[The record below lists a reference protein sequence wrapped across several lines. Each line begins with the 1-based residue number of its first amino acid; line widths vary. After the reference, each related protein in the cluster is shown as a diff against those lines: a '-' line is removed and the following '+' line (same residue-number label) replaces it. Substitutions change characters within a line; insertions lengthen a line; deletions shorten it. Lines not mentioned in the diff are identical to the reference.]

1 MATRIGIVVKI
12 GLFSL
17 KNGDEIEARRQ
28 KRKFFTQIRR
38 RELIS
43 SPKTSIFHLK
53 TVTRLRLVAKNK
65 HFSLKNGDE
74 IEARRQNRA
83 FPTSKW

>member
-1 MATRIGIVVKI
+1 MATRIGLVVKI

-53 TVTRLRLVAKNK
+53 TVTRLRLVVKIE
-65 HFSLKNGDE
+65 HFPPQNGDE
-74 IEARRQNRA
+74 NGSRRQN
-83 FPTSKW
+83 

>member
-1 MATRIGIVVKI
+1 MVTRMGLVVKI

-53 TVTRLRLVAKNK
+53 TVTRLRPVAKK
-65 HFSLKNGDE
+65 LSFSPKKGDE
-74 IEARRQNRA
+74 IRSRRQN
-83 FPTSKW
+83 